1 MCLRKACEIV
11 GVKLDPDKWQMGQ
24 EIAVLGAL
32 FNVSLVRENTLWV
45 KPKPARI
52 RNLSA
57 EIDDVVKQNCLSNSR
72 AARIIGK
79 FGFVTDQLYGKVGRA
94 AVTALRQRQY
104 SQKGDSS
111 LTEDLRI
118 SLGLV
123 KAFLQCCPPRKVKM
137 TKVSEHPV
145 ILYTDASDVPG
156 RPGGQFVVGAVLFH
170 PGLPHRAEYT
180 SLVVPTSVVSDWIP
194 KQTQIG
200 QLEAFAAPVALDTWA
215 HLLQGREV
223 ILLIDN
229 TSAMHSLIKGYSP
242 KLDTVKLV
250 GDFWLRAAR
259 LGLDV
264 FIDRVESKSNIADGP
279 SRLDISLVESLG
291 YRFVPPTTT
300 LLSAAPCRDPFL
312 WFQTGVGA

>member
-1 MCLRKACEIV
+1 MCVRKACDAI
-11 GVKLDPDKWQMGQ
+11 GVKLDPEKWQMGQ

-32 FNVSLVRENTLWV
+32 FDVSLLREYTLWV

-57 EIDDVVKQNCLSNSR
+57 EIDDIIAQDCLSASR
-72 AARIIGK
+72 AARIVGK

-94 AVTALRQRQY
+94 AVTSLRQRQY
-104 SQKGDSS
+104 SQKRDSG

-123 KAFLQCCPPRKVKM
+123 KAFLHCCPPRQVKL
-137 TKVSEHPV
+137 TKSSEHPV
-145 ILYTDASDVPG
+145 LLYTDASDVPG
-156 RPGGQFVVGAVLFH
+156 RPGGQYVVGAVLFH

-180 SLVVPTSVVSDWIP
+180 YMVVPTSVVSDWIP

-200 QLEAFAAPVALDTWA
+200 QLEVFAAPVALDTWK
-215 HLLQGREV
+215 HILQGREA

-229 TSAMHSLIKGYSP
+229 SSAMHSLIKGYSP

-250 GDFWLRAAR
+250 GDFWLRAAQ

-264 FIDRVESKSNIADGP
+264 FVDRVESKSNIADGP

-300 LLSAAPCRDPFL
+300 LLSAVPCRDTFL